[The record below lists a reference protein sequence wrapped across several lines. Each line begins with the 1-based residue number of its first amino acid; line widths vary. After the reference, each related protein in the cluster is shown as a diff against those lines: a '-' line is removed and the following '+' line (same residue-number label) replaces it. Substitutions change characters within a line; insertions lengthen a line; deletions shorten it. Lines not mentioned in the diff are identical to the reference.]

1 MNNWMRQW
9 RRRVILALAIVGPG
23 LITAFAD
30 NDAAGVSTYSVSAAT
45 FGYSILIITIPM
57 TILLAVTQEIGS
69 RIAIVAEK
77 GLADLIRERYG
88 VRVAIAVFILMF
100 IVNMAV
106 IIMNISGIKSAL
118 VLFGL
123 PATVLLPAII
133 AALFLFVVFT
143 RYNTVER
150 FFFVLIGFYFTY
162 AISAFLA
169 KPDWAAATTAL
180 IVPQGPFTPSFIY
193 TAIAVIGTTVTMWGQ
208 FFINSYV
215 KDKRLTVEHLKYNR
229 IEVYIGAILT
239 DTFSFFMMV
248 AVIATLFVNNIAI
261 TDAAGAASAIRP
273 FAGDFAGILFGVG
286 LLIAGM
292 LGCIV
297 VSLTTA
303 YAFSE
308 FFGYS
313 GSLDE
318 NFRKSRL
325 FYTTLLVQLVL
336 GTVIVMFPQVSL
348 FSITLVGNFINGAI
362 LPVVFYF
369 LYQFANNERIMGEH
383 RNTRF
388 QNVVLAG
395 SAIFITFA
403 ALFGVVGQ
411 FLGL

>member
-1 MNNWMRQW
+1 MMDWIKRQ
-9 RRRVILALAIVGPG
+9 RRRIILALAIVGPG

-45 FGYSILIITIPM
+45 FGYSMLIVTIPM

-88 VRVAIAVFILMF
+88 VRVAIAMFILMF

-106 IIMNISGIKSAL
+106 IVMNISGIKSAL
-118 VLFGL
+118 ALFGL
-123 PATVLLPAII
+123 PASVLLPAIV
-133 AALFLFVVFT
+133 AALFLFVTVT
-143 RYNTVER
+143 RYNTIER
-150 FFFVLIGFYFTY
+150 FFFVLIGFYLTY

-169 KPDWAAATTAL
+169 KPDWAAAGSAL
-180 IVPQGPFTPSFIY
+180 IMPRGPFSPKFIY
-193 TAIAVIGTTVTMWGQ
+193 TAIAVIGTTITLWGQ

-215 KDKRLTVEHLKYNR
+215 KDKRLSTEHLKYNR
-229 IEVYIGAILT
+229 AEVYIGAVLT
-239 DTFSFFMMV
+239 NTFSFFMMV

-261 TDAAGAASAIRP
+261 SDAAQASNAIRP
-273 FAGDFAGILFGVG
+273 FAGDFAGVLFGVG

-318 NFRKSRL
+318 NFHKSRL
-325 FYTTLLVQLVL
+325 FYTTLLVQLLL
-336 GTVIVMFPQVSL
+336 GTVIVMLQQVSL

-369 LYQFANNERIMGEH
+369 LYQFANNKRIMGDH
-383 RNTRF
+383 RNTRL
-388 QNVVLAG
+388 QNWLLVG
-395 SAIFITFA
+395 SAIVITIA
-403 ALFGVVGQ
+403 SLLALGGQ
-411 FLGL
+411 ILGL

>member
-1 MNNWMRQW
+1 MISLFRHWHKRI
-9 RRRVILALAIVGPG
+9 VFALAIVGPG

-45 FGYSILIITIPM
+45 FGYAMLIVTIPM

-88 VRVAIAVFILMF
+88 VRVAIAMFVLMF

-106 IIMNISGIKSAL
+106 IVMNISGIKSAL
-118 VLFGL
+118 ALFGL
-123 PATVLLPAII
+123 PSTILLPAII
-133 AALFLFVVFT
+133 AGLFIFVTVT
-143 RYNTVER
+143 SYNAVER
-150 FFFVLIGFYFTY
+150 FFFVLIGFYLTY

-169 KPDWAAATTAL
+169 KPDWTAAGSAL
-180 IVPQGPFTPSFIY
+180 FIPQGPMTAQFIY
-193 TAIAVIGTTVTMWGQ
+193 TAIAVIGTTVTLWGQ

-215 KDKRLTVEHLKYNR
+215 KDKRLNVEHLRYNR
-229 IEVYIGAILT
+229 AEVYIGAILT
-239 DTFSFFMMV
+239 DSFSFFMMV
-248 AVIATLFVNNIAI
+248 AVIATLFVNNIPI
-261 TDAAGAASAIRP
+261 TDAAQAANAIKP
-273 FAGDFAGILFGVG
+273 FAGDFAGILFGIG
-286 LLIAGM
+286 LFIAGI

-325 FYTTLLVQLVL
+325 FYTTLLIQLVL
-336 GTVIVMFPQVSL
+336 GTAIVMLPQVSL
-348 FSITLVGNFINGAI
+348 FSITLIGNFINGGV
-362 LPVVFYF
+362 LPIVFYF
-369 LYQFANNERIMGEH
+369 LYQFANNERIMGEY
-383 RNTRF
+383 RNTKL
-388 QNVVLAG
+388 QNIILAG
-395 SAIFITFA
+395 SAIFITGA
-403 ALFGVVGQ
+403 TLFGLVGQ
-411 FLGL
+411 LFGL

>member
-1 MNNWMRQW
+1 MINWIKHWKKR
-9 RRRVILALAIVGPG
+9 IIFALAIVGPG

-45 FGYSILIITIPM
+45 FGYSMLIITIPM

-88 VRVAIAVFILMF
+88 VRVAIAMFVLMF

-106 IIMNISGIKSAL
+106 IVMNIGGIKSAL
-118 VLFGL
+118 ELFGL
-123 PATVLLPAII
+123 PAGILLPAII
-133 AALFLFVVFT
+133 TALFVFVTVT
-143 RYNTVER
+143 KYNTIER

-169 KPDWAAATTAL
+169 KPDWTMATTAL
-180 IVPQGPFTPSFIY
+180 FIPQGSITPQFIY
-193 TAIAVIGTTVTMWGQ
+193 TAIAVIGTTVTLWGQ

-215 KDKRLTVEHLKYNR
+215 KDKRLNVEHLRYNR
-229 IEVYIGAILT
+229 AEIYIGAILT
-239 DTFSFFMMV
+239 DSFSFFMMV
-248 AVIATLFVNNIAI
+248 AVIATLYAHNIPI
-261 TDAAGAASAIRP
+261 TDAAQAARAIAP
-273 FAGDFAGILFGVG
+273 FAGNFAGILFGVG
-286 LLIAGM
+286 LFIAGT

-325 FYTTLLVQLVL
+325 FYTTLLIQLLV
-336 GTVIVMFPQVSL
+336 GTIIVTLPQVSL
-348 FSITLVGNFINGAI
+348 FAITLVGNFVNGGV
-362 LPVVFYF
+362 LPVIFYF
-369 LYQFANNERIMGEH
+369 LYQFANNEQIMGEH
-383 RNTRF
+383 RNTRL
-388 QNVVLAG
+388 QNIILGG
-395 SAIFITFA
+395 SAIFISVAT
-403 ALFGVVGQ
+403 LFSLVGQ
-411 FLGL
+411 FLGF

>member
-1 MNNWMRQW
+1 MNWIKYI
-9 RRRVILALAIVGPG
+9 RRRLLFTLTIVGPG
-23 LITAFAD
+23 LIAAFAD

-45 FGYSILIITIPM
+45 YGYPMLIVTIPM

-88 VRVAIAVFILMF
+88 VRVAIAMFILMF

-106 IIMNISGIKSAL
+106 IVMNISGIKSAL
-118 VLFGL
+118 ALFGL
-123 PATVLLPAII
+123 PAEVLLPVIV
-133 AALFLFVVFT
+133 AALFLFVT
-143 RYNTVER
+143 ITHYNTIER
-150 FFFVLIGFYFTY
+150 FFLVLIGFYLTY

-169 KPDWAAATTAL
+169 KPNWATAGTAL
-180 IVPQGPFTPSFIY
+180 FVPQGPFSPTFVY
-193 TAIAVIGTTVTMWGQ
+193 TAIAVIGTTITLWGQ
-208 FFINSYV
+208 FFIHSYV
-215 KDKRLTVEHLKYNR
+215 KDKRLTTEHLKYNR
-229 IEVYIGAILT
+229 AEIYVGAILT
-239 DTFSFFMMV
+239 NTFSFFMMV

-261 TDAAGAASAIRP
+261 TDAAQASRSIAPLAGNAA
-273 FAGDFAGILFGVG
+273 GMLFGVG

-318 NFRKSRL
+318 SFHKSRL
-325 FYTTLLVQLVL
+325 FYTTLLIQLAL
-336 GTVIVMFPQVSL
+336 GTTIVMLPQVSL
-348 FSITLVGNFINGAI
+348 FSVTLIGNFINGGI
-362 LPVVFYF
+362 LPIVFYF

-383 RNTRF
+383 RNTKI
-388 QNVVLAG
+388 QNIILAG
-395 SAIFITFA
+395 SALCITGATVFS
-403 ALFGVVGQ
+403 LVGQ
-411 FLGL
+411 FLKF